1 MATLT
6 VYSAPGS
13 VVPTTGFWT
22 RARKAG
28 ATFVGL
34 GVLAAVLFGALA
46 KAGKDARFTFTV
58 DITGSHLDIPA
69 RAGAIGFGAACAVA
83 GVLLLASAR
92 MSRLLVLLTSLAL
105 AFLVLSFLCWQAS
118 VGRNSNALP
127 LGQLSRATVKAAL
140 PLIFGAIAGV
150 LCERSGVINVA
161 IEGQLLTGAFAGAL
175 FGTIFTSSWV
185 GLVASALGGL
195 FISALLAVLAIR
207 YLVDQVVL
215 GVVLNLLALGLTGFM
230 FTQLMAPHQDEYN
243 FVKVFPIWSVPGL
256 SRIPVLGPALFQGS
270 VFLYLAIALV
280 IVVHLALFQTR
291 WGLRTRAVGEHPT
304 AADTVG
310 IRVRGTRYRNVLIA
324 GLIAGIGG
332 GFLVLGDVGNFNANQ
347 TNGKGFIALAALIFG
362 RWSPVGATLAALLFG
377 FTTALAGAL
386 GSIGSAIP
394 QEFLSMLPYAVTIVA
409 VAGLVGRVRAPAA
422 DGQPYVKG

>member
-6 VYSAPGS
+6 VYSAPGA

-28 ATFVGL
+28 AAFTGL
-34 GVLAAVLFGALA
+34 GIVAAVVFGALA
-46 KAGKDARFTFTV
+46 KSGGHARFTFTET
-58 DITGSHLDIPA
+58 ITGTHLDVPA
-69 RAGAIGFGAACAVA
+69 KAGAIGFGIACAVA
-83 GVLLLASAR
+83 GLLLLAMPR
-92 MSRLLVLLTSLAL
+92 MARLLVLLTSLAL
-105 AFLVLSFLCWQAS
+105 VFLVLSFLCWQVS
-118 VGRNSNALP
+118 VGRSSTALP

-175 FGTIFTSSWV
+175 FGTIFTSSWI
-185 GLVASALGGL
+185 GLLAAGIGGL
-195 FISALLAVLAIR
+195 FIAALLAVLAIR

-215 GVVLNLLALGLTGFM
+215 GVVLNLFALGLTGFV

-243 FVKVFPIWSVPGL
+243 FTTVFSNWAIPGL
-256 SRIPVLGPALFQGS
+256 SRIPVLGPALFDGNI
-270 VFLYLAIALV
+270 FLYLAIVLV
-280 IVVHLALFQTR
+280 VVVHFGLFYTR

-310 IRVRGTRYRNVLIA
+310 IKVLRTRYRNVLIA
-324 GLIAGIGG
+324 GVIAGVGG
-332 GFLVLGDVGNFNANQ
+332 AYLVLGDVGNFNANQ
-347 TNGKGFIALAALIFG
+347 TNGRGFIALAALIFG
-362 RWSPVGATLAALLFG
+362 RWSPIGATLAALLFG
-377 FTTALAGAL
+377 FTTALAQGLGA
-386 GSIGSAIP
+386 IGSAIP
-394 QEFLSMLPYAVTIVA
+394 QEFLSMLPYVATVVA

-422 DGQPYVKG
+422 DGQPYIKG